1 MDKPRVIGLCG
12 DTGSGKDTVADY
24 LAGHHHYIKVAFASK
39 LKYTTLD
46 VFVPLGLEHHHVFG
60 TQAQKNEPLPGIVDA
75 AGVPRTGRSILEWLG
90 TEGFRSI
97 DPDVWI
103 KFIMIGLV
111 DQRPDARF
119 VFSDARF
126 PNEFAAI
133 RKRGG
138 VVWEVT
144 KVGGPDHGGRT
155 GHSSDEAWR
164 EEPKDGHLVA
174 RFGDLQALED
184 STELLLNQA
193 AQV

>member
-1 MDKPRVIGLCG
+1 MDKPRIIGLCG
-12 DTGSGKDTVADY
+12 DIGAGKDTVANY
-24 LAGHHHYIKVAFASK
+24 LHRQYSYAYMQFAYK
-39 LKYTTLD
+39 LKMVALD
-46 VFVPLGLEHHHVFG
+46 VFMSLGLQHRHVFG
-60 TQAQKNEPLPGIVDA
+60 TQEDKNEPIPSIVDA

-97 DPDVWI
+97 DPDVWV
-103 KFIMIGLV
+103 KHVMAQV
-111 DQRPDARF
+111 DSFPGSGF
-119 VFSDARF
+119 VFNDVRF

-144 KVGGPDHGGRT
+144 KVGGPDHDGRT
-155 GHSSDEAWR
+155 GHASDEAWR

-174 RFGDLQALED
+174 RFGDLEALYD

>member
-1 MDKPRVIGLCG
+1 MDKPRIIGLCG
-12 DTGSGKDTVADY
+12 DIGSGKDTVATH
-24 LAGHHHYIKVAFASK
+24 LHVIHGYIRVRFADK
-39 LKYTTLD
+39 LKD
-46 VFVPLGLEHHHVFG
+46 VASNVFSRLGLQPRHVFG
-60 TQAQKNEPLPGIVDA
+60 SQEDKNEPIPSIVDT

-97 DPDVWI
+97 DPDVWV
-103 KFIMIGLV
+103 KYAMAEV
-111 DQRPDARF
+111 DFRPGAQY
-119 VFSDARF
+119 VFCDVRF

>member
-1 MDKPRVIGLCG
+1 MDKPRIIGLCG
-12 DTGSGKDTVADY
+12 DIGSGKDTVADY
-24 LAGHHHYIKVAFASK
+24 LYGIHDYTHVHFADK
-39 LKYTTLD
+39 LKFIALD
-46 VFVPLGLEHHHVFG
+46 VFSPLGLQDRHVFG
-60 TQAQKNEPLPGIVDA
+60 TQADKNEPIPGIVDA
-75 AGVPRTGRSILEWLG
+75 AGVPRTGRSIMEWLG

-97 DPDVWI
+97 DPGVWV
-103 KFIMIGLV
+103 KYAMARV
-111 DQRPDARF
+111 DGNPESKY
-119 VFSDARF
+119 VFSDVRF

-164 EEPKDGHLVA
+164 EKPKDGHLVA